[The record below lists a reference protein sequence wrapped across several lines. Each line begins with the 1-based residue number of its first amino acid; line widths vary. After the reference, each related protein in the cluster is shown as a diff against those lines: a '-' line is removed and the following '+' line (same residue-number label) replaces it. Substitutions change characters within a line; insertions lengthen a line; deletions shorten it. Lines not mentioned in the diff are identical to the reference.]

1 MSTRPPWIR
10 KAAAMFPIS
19 SRKRIL
25 PSMFD
30 LAARIL
36 ILIVASGIEAVLAY
50 PAMVFRAIGHPVSW
64 IGALIAAL
72 DSALNR
78 PDASFVARRAAGVAT
93 VLLLLAGSLGAG
105 LALELAARA
114 IPYLGFALAV
124 LIVAALIAGGN
135 LDQHVR
141 AVAAALRTGGL
152 AGGRHSIA
160 RIVGRDPETLDEA
173 AICRAAIESLAENA
187 SDGVTAP
194 ALWFLVGGL
203 PGMIAYK
210 AINTAD
216 SMIGHR
222 TSRHLAFGWAAA
234 RLDDVVNLPASRLSA
249 ALLLFAA
256 LVTGGDWRS
265 GARAIGRD
273 AGHHRSP
280 NAGWPEAAM
289 AGVLGL
295 RLAGPRVYGETLVE
309 DGWMGDGR
317 AALTAAD
324 IRAALRLY
332 RVACWCQAGVLLLL
346 ALFLR

>member
-1 MSTRPPWIR
+1 
-10 KAAAMFPIS
+10 
-19 SRKRIL
+19 
-25 PSMFD
+25 MFD
-30 LAARIL
+30 PAARIL

-78 PDASFVARRAAGVAT
+78 PKYSFVARRAAGVAT
-93 VLLLLAGSLGAG
+93 VLLLLAGSVGAG

-141 AVAAALRTGGL
+141 AVASALRSGGL

-160 RIVGRDPETLDEA
+160 KIVGRDPETLDEA

-216 SMIGHR
+216 SMIGHLTEQHR
-222 TSRHLAFGWAAA
+222 AFGWAAA
-234 RLDDVVNLPASRLSA
+234 RLDDLVNLPASRLTGLMFIAAAAVVPGASSLSA
-249 ALLLFAA
+249 
-256 LVTGGDWRS
+256 WR
-265 GARAIGRD
+265 AYRRD
-273 AGHHRSP
+273 AQRHRSP

-289 AGVLGL
+289 AGALGL
-295 RLAGPRVYGETLVE
+295 RLAGPRSYGGVVV
-309 DGWMGDGR
+309 DDYWMGDGR
-317 AALTAAD
+317 AEATAAD
-324 IRAALRLY
+324 IDRALMIYRIAFGGALMIIAAIGVI
-332 RVACWCQAGVLLLL
+332 VALL
-346 ALFLR
+346 RG